1 MRQRFLFIL
10 LTILTAFLLAAGIG
24 FFVLIEDLPRIPE
37 DLRNLVYSQ
46 PTEIYAADGSL
57 VHRLGGKSYV
67 PLAQISRNFQ
77 HALLA
82 AEDGEFYAHHGVD
95 KIAMMR
101 AVVFS
106 LMGRRLQS
114 GSTLTQQLVK
124 NLFFSFQR
132 LWSRK
137 LREILIS
144 LQIESTFTK
153 EQILEA
159 YCNLV
164 WFGGTAYGIED
175 AAQQFFGKSAGD
187 LTIPEAAMLA
197 GIVNSPIYL
206 NPYSHYENALAR
218 QRLVLRRMK
227 SKGFLDE
234 AAYHLAVTDSLRLT
248 GRPAYGNDFVDYV
261 ISEAEKKY
269 GHEAVYYGG
278 LKIYTTMDPQL
289 QAMAEEVVAQGV
301 AQLEAA
307 LDSTGAPL
315 QGAIAAISVP
325 TGEVRA
331 LVGARKYVPG
341 GFNRAVNSNRHV
353 GSGIKPFV
361 YYAALE
367 NLGMTPVSVVN
378 DTTVTFRLPTR
389 QRWSP
394 RNFDRRHRGRLTL
407 KSALMQSINVVSA
420 QLTDQLTPKR
430 VVETCQR
437 FGVSSLDPRKDAVL
451 SLALGSAG
459 ISPLEMAAAYAVFAN
474 NGVYFKPIT
483 IKRVEDLNGVILD
496 RAYVFGDTRFDP
508 KLVYQVLNMM
518 QGVIESGTARVI
530 RAMGFDAPA
539 AGKTGTSTE
548 FTDAWFTGFT
558 TALSVSAWVGYD
570 RDYQMYT
577 RQPRRGV
584 DGARG
589 GAPIWTAFMKRA
601 QTFYP
606 PHEFEMPAGLK
617 IWYVDPRTGLQVP
630 DPQFGIPVALPDTM
644 VPSMAPVW
652 ERLEAAPKSDSSE
665 TG

>member
-1 MRQRFLFIL
+1 MRQHLVFIFLA
-10 LTILTAFLLAAGIG
+10 ILTGVLLIAGIG
-24 FFVLIEDLPRIPE
+24 FFVLIIDLPHIPD

-67 PLAQISRNFQ
+67 PLSQISPNFQ
-77 HALLA
+77 RALLA
-82 AEDGEFYAHHGVD
+82 AEDGEFHSHHGVD
-95 KIAMMR
+95 KVAMMR
-101 AVVFS
+101 AAVFT

-137 LREILIS
+137 FKEILIS

-164 WFGGTAYGIED
+164 WFGGTAYGIQD
-175 AAQQFFGKSAGD
+175 AAQQFFGKSAAD

-197 GIVNSPIYL
+197 GIVNSPYYL
-206 NPYSHYENALAR
+206 NPYSHFDNALAR

-227 SKGFLDE
+227 AKKFID
-234 AAYHLAVTDSLRLT
+234 ATTYNLAMADSLKLT

-278 LKIYTTMDPQL
+278 LKIYTTMDLQL
-289 QAMAEEVVAQGV
+289 QTIAEETVAQSV
-301 AQLEAA
+301 AQLEAT
-307 LDSTGAPL
+307 LDSIGTPL
-315 QGAIAAISVP
+315 QGALAAISVP
-325 TGEVRA
+325 TGEIRA
-331 LVGARKYVPG
+331 IVGARQYVPG
-341 GFNRAVNSNRHV
+341 GFNRAVNTNRHV

-367 NLGMTPVSVVN
+367 NLQLTPISIVN
-378 DTTVTFRLPTR
+378 DTAVTFKLPTR
-389 QRWSP
+389 QHWSP

-407 KSALMQSINVVSA
+407 KSALMQSVNVISA
-420 QLTDQLTPKR
+420 QLTEQLTPKR
-430 VVETCQR
+430 VVETCRR
-437 FGVSSLDPRKDAVL
+437 FGVSSLRSPQDEVL
-451 SLALGSAG
+451 SLSLGSAG
-459 ISPLEMAAAYAVFAN
+459 VSPLEMAAAYAVFAN
-474 NGVYFKPIT
+474 NGIYYKPIA
-483 IKRVEDLNGVILD
+483 IKRVEDINGAVLD
-496 RAYVFGDTRFDP
+496 RAFVFGDPRFDP
-508 KLVYQVLNMM
+508 KLTYEMLNMM
-518 QGVIESGTARVI
+518 QGVIDGGTARVI
-530 RAMGFDAPA
+530 RALGFDAPA

-558 TALSVSAWVGYD
+558 TALSTSVWVGYD

-577 RQPRRGV
+577 RKPRRGV
-584 DGARG
+584 DGGRG
-589 GAPIWTAFMKRA
+589 GAPIWTEFMKRA
-601 QTFYP
+601 ITFYP
-606 PHEFEMPAGLK
+606 AHEFDMPAGLQ
-617 IWYVDPRTGLQVP
+617 IWQVDPANGTQISN
-630 DPQFGIPVALPDTM
+630 PQFGIPVALPENIQPSFAPFWEQPATM
-644 VPSMAPVW
+644 PN
-652 ERLEAAPKSDSSE
+652 DSTES
-665 TG
+665 G

>member
-1 MRQRFLFIL
+1 MRQRLLFIL
-10 LTILTAFLLAAGIG
+10 LTILTAILLIAGIG
-24 FFVLIEDLPRIPE
+24 FFVLLADLPHIPE

-46 PTEIYAADGSL
+46 PTEIYATDGSL
-57 VHRLGGKSYV
+57 VYRLGGRTYV
-67 PLAQISRNFQ
+67 PLSQISPNFQ

-82 AEDGEFYAHHGVD
+82 AEDGEFYAHHGID
-95 KIAMMR
+95 KIAIAR
-101 AVVFS
+101 SAILRGFRGS
-106 LMGRRLQS
+106 
-114 GSTLTQQLVK
+114 STLTQQLVK
-124 NLFFSFQR
+124 NLFFSFQNP
-132 LWSRK
+132 WSRK
-137 LREILIS
+137 PKEILIS
-144 LQIESTFTK
+144 LQIESTFSK

-159 YCNLV
+159 YCNWV
-164 WFGGTAYGIED
+164 YFGGTAYGIQD

-197 GIVNSPIYL
+197 GIVNSPINL
-206 NPYSHYENALAR
+206 NPYSHYEKALKR

-227 SKGFLDE
+227 TRGFLDE
-234 AAYHLAVTDSLRLT
+234 AAYNLATADSARLT
-248 GRPAYGNDFVDYV
+248 GRPAYGNDFADFV
-261 ISEAEKKY
+261 IAEAEKRY

-341 GFNRAVNSNRHV
+341 GFNRAVNSNRHI

-367 NLGMTPVSVVN
+367 NLQMTPISIVN
-378 DTTVTFRLPTR
+378 DTAVTFKQPR
-389 QRWSP
+389 QAPWRP
-394 RNFDRRHRGRLTL
+394 RNFDRRHRGRMTL
-407 KSALMQSINVVSA
+407 KSALMQSINVISA

-437 FGVSSLDPRKDAVL
+437 FGVSSLDERKDAVL
-451 SLALGSAG
+451 ANSLGTVG

-474 NGVYFKPIT
+474 NGIYFKPIA

-496 RAYVFGDTRFDP
+496 RAYAFGDTRFDA
-508 KLVYQVLNMM
+508 KLIYQMLNMM
-518 QGVIESGTARVI
+518 QGVVEGGTARVI
-530 RAMGFDAPA
+530 RAMGFNAPA
-539 AGKTGTSTE
+539 AGKTGTSTD

-589 GAPIWTAFMKRA
+589 GAPIWTEFMKRA

-606 PHEFEMPAGLK
+606 PNQFEMPTGLK
-617 IWYVDPRTGLQVP
+617 IWHVDPRTGLQVP
-630 DPQFGIPVALPDTM
+630 DPQFGIPVALPESLA
-644 VPSMAPVW
+644 PSFAPFW
-652 ERLEAAPKSDSSE
+652 ERLEAAPKNDSTE

>member
-1 MRQRFLFIL
+1 MRQRLFFIL
-10 LTILTAFLLAAGIG
+10 LTILTAILLIAGIG
-24 FFVLIEDLPRIPE
+24 FFVLLADLPHIPD

-46 PTEIYAADGSL
+46 PTEIYAGDGTL
-57 VHRLGGKSYV
+57 VLRLGGKSYV
-67 PLAQISRNFQ
+67 PLAQISPNFQ
-77 HALLA
+77 KALLA
-82 AEDGEFYAHHGVD
+82 AEDGEFYSHHGID
-95 KIAMMR
+95 KIAIAR
-101 AVVFS
+101 AAILRGF
-106 LMGRRLQS
+106 R
-114 GSTLTQQLVK
+114 GSSTITQQLVK
-124 NLFFSFQR
+124 NLFFSFQNP
-132 LWSRK
+132 WSRK
-137 LREILIS
+137 PKEILIS
-144 LQIESTFTK
+144 LQIESTFSK

-159 YCNLV
+159 YCNWV
-164 WFGGTAYGIED
+164 YFGGTAYGIQD

-187 LTIPEAAMLA
+187 LTIPQAAMLA
-197 GIVNSPIYL
+197 GIVNSPINL
-206 NPYSHYENALAR
+206 NPYSHYENALKR
-218 QRLVLRRMK
+218 QRLVLQRMK
-227 SKGFLDE
+227 SKGFIDE
-234 AAYHLAVTDSLRLT
+234 AAYNLAMADSVRLT
-248 GRPAYGNDFVDYV
+248 GRPAYGNDFADYV
-261 ISEAEKKY
+261 ISEAEKRY

-315 QGAIAAISVP
+315 QGALAAVSVP

-361 YYAALE
+361 YYTALE
-367 NLGMTPVSVVN
+367 NLGMTPISIVN

-407 KSALMQSINVVSA
+407 KSALMQSINVISA
-420 QLTDQLTPKR
+420 QLTDQLTPQR

-437 FGVSSLDPRKDAVL
+437 FGVSSLDARKDAVL
-451 SLALGSAG
+451 SLSLGSAG
-459 ISPLEMAAAYAVFAN
+459 ISPLEMAAAYAVFPN
-474 NGVYFKPIT
+474 NGIYFKPIA

-496 RAYVFGDTRFDP
+496 RAYVFGDTRFDA
-508 KLVYQVLNMM
+508 KLIYQMLNMM
-518 QGVIESGTARVI
+518 QGVIDGGTARVI

-539 AGKTGTSTE
+539 AGKTGTSTD

-577 RQPRRGV
+577 RKPRRGV

-589 GAPIWTAFMKRA
+589 GAPIWTEFMKRA
-601 QTFYP
+601 KTFYP
-606 PHEFEMPAGLK
+606 PNEFEMPAGLK

-630 DPQFGIPVALPDTM
+630 DPQFGIPVALPENLT
-644 VPSMAPVW
+644 PGFAPFW
-652 ERLEAAPKSDSSE
+652 ERLEGIPKIDSTES
-665 TG
+665 G

>member
-1 MRQRFLFIL
+1 MRQRLLFIL
-10 LTILTAFLLAAGIG
+10 LTIVTAILLIAGIG
-24 FFVLIEDLPRIPE
+24 FFVLIEDLPHIPD

-67 PLAQISRNFQ
+67 PLAQISPNFQ

-82 AEDGEFYAHHGVD
+82 AEDGEFYAHHGID
-95 KIAMMR
+95 KIAIAR
-101 AVVFS
+101 SAILRGFRGS
-106 LMGRRLQS
+106 
-114 GSTLTQQLVK
+114 STLTQQLVK
-124 NLFFSFQR
+124 NLFFSFQNP
-132 LWSRK
+132 WSRK
-137 LREILIS
+137 PKEILIS

-159 YCNLV
+159 YCNWV
-164 WFGGTAYGIED
+164 YFGGTAYGIQD

-197 GIVNSPIYL
+197 GIVNSPINL
-206 NPYSHYENALAR
+206 NPYSSYENALKR

-234 AAYHLAVTDSLRLT
+234 AAYNLATADSIKLS
-248 GRPAYGNDFVDYV
+248 GQPAYGNDFVDYV
-261 ISEAEKKY
+261 IAEAEKQY

-278 LKIYTTMDPQL
+278 LKIYTTLDPQL
-289 QAMAEEVVAQGV
+289 QAIAEEVVAQGV
-301 AQLEAA
+301 AQLEAT

-315 QGAIAAISVP
+315 QGALAAVSVP

-341 GFNRAVNSNRHV
+341 GFNRAVNSNRHI

-367 NLGMTPVSVVN
+367 NLQITPITIVN
-378 DTTVTFRLPTR
+378 DTAVTFKLPKQKPWT
-389 QRWSP
+389 P

-407 KSALMQSINVVSA
+407 KSALMQSVNVISA
-420 QLTDQLTPKR
+420 QLTDQQTPKR

-437 FGVSSLDPRKDAVL
+437 FGISSLEEKKDAVL
-451 SLALGSAG
+451 SLSLGTVG

-496 RAYVFGDTRFDP
+496 RAYAFGDTRFDP
-508 KLVYQVLNMM
+508 KLIYQMLNMM
-518 QGVIESGTARVI
+518 QGVVEGGTARVI

-548 FTDAWFTGFT
+548 FIDAWFTGFT

-577 RQPRRGV
+577 RKPRRGV

-589 GAPIWTAFMKRA
+589 GAPIWTEFMKRA

-617 IWYVDPRTGLQVP
+617 IWYVNPVTGAQAP
-630 DPQFGIPVALPDTM
+630 DPQFGIPVALPEDV
-644 VPSMAPVW
+644 VPSFSPFW
-652 ERLEAAPKSDSSE
+652 ERPEGIPKIDSTES
-665 TG
+665 G